1 MSRQID
7 FSKPLSEEDKQ
18 YALDRNMAID
28 VEENEKK
35 FSEIQKTGEKVDIV
49 SSGLNGNE
57 PSRFADK
64 SEVSGL
70 GLAQVNA
77 GPTTEEVVVKEEVIK
92 ETVEVSEGEEIDDD
106 DYNTWSLDDLKI
118 ELGERQLSKSGN
130 KAELVARLTAD
141 DQNSE

>member
-35 FSEIQKTGEKVDIV
+35 FSEIQETGEKVDIV

-77 GPTTEEVVVKEEVIK
+77 GPTTEEVVVKEEVIE

>member
-35 FSEIQKTGEKVDIV
+35 FSEIQETGEKVDIV

-77 GPTTEEVVVKEEVIK
+77 GPTTEEVVAKEEVIE